1 MPNRDY
7 IQTVAHE
14 LIKKYDTR
22 DPFELCKAIGVE
34 VFYADLGSLKGMYK
48 YLKKNRFAVIN
59 EKLDSYSKTL
69 VCAHEL
75 GHDILHQDLA
85 KRVCLQEF
93 MLYDMKSRPEYEANL
108 FASEILLP
116 DDKILTLAHDGY
128 DIEQIAKALS
138 IDINLVAIKI
148 SSLNTRGYQF
158 NNVIDVKSDFLS
170 FFAIGKQKASA
181 GRTAQVMLKY
191 YRSLRKA

>member
-7 IQTVAHE
+7 IRTIAHE
-14 LIKKYDTR
+14 LITKFDTR

-34 VFYADLGSLKGMYK
+34 VFYADLGNLKGMYK

-59 EKLDSYSKTL
+59 ENLDVYTRTL

-85 KRVCLQEF
+85 KKICLQEF
-93 MLYDMKSRPEYEANL
+93 ILYDMRSRPEYEANL

-116 DDKILTLAHDGY
+116 DEKIFTLAREGY
-128 DIEQIAKALS
+128 DVEQIAKELCT
-138 IDINLVAIKI
+138 DVNLVAIKVA
-148 SSLNTRGYQF
+148 SMNTRGYRF
-158 NNVIDVKSDFLS
+158 NTIDSPKCNFL
-170 FFAIGKQKASA
+170 K
-181 GRTAQVMLKY
+181 
-191 YRSLRKA
+191 

>member
-1 MPNRDY
+1 M
-7 IQTVAHE
+7 
-14 LIKKYDTR
+14 
-22 DPFELCKAIGVE
+22 CKAIGVE

-128 DIEQIAKALS
+128 DIEQIAKVLS
-138 IDINLVAIKI
+138 TDINLVAIKI
-148 SSLNTRGYQF
+148 SSMNTRGYRF
-158 NNVIDVKSDFLS
+158 NNIIVSVKYSTSRF
-170 FFAIGKQKASA
+170 
-181 GRTAQVMLKY
+181 
-191 YRSLRKA
+191 

>member
-7 IQTVAHE
+7 IQSVAYD

-22 DPFELCKAIGVE
+22 DPFEICKATGVE
-34 VFYADLGSLKGMYK
+34 VFYADLGNLKGMYK

-59 EKLDSYSKTL
+59 EKLDSYTKKL

-75 GHDILHQDLA
+75 GHDIFHRDLA

-116 DDKILTLAHDGY
+116 DDEIFTYAYGGY
-128 DIEQIAKALS
+128 DIEQIAKALYT
-138 IDINLVAIKI
+138 DINLVALKMA
-148 SSLNTRGYQF
+148 SMNTRGYEF
-158 NNVIDVKSDFLS
+158 RTVIDPKSDFL
-170 FFAIGKQKASA
+170 
-181 GRTAQVMLKY
+181 
-191 YRSLRKA
+191 RK

>member
-1 MPNRDY
+1 MQSREY

-14 LIKKYDTR
+14 LIKKYVTR
-22 DPFELCKAIGVE
+22 NPFELCKAIGVE

-59 EKLDSYSKTL
+59 KNLDTYTKTL

-75 GHDILHQDLA
+75 GHDILHRNLA
-85 KRVCLQEF
+85 KNICLQEF

-128 DIEQIAKALS
+128 DIEQIAKMLS
-138 IDINLVAIKI
+138 TDINLIAIKI
-148 SSLNTRGYQF
+148 SSMNTRGYHF
-158 NNVIDVKSDFLS
+158 NNMIEAKSNFLS
-170 FFAIGKQKASA
+170 K
-181 GRTAQVMLKY
+181 
-191 YRSLRKA
+191 

>member
-7 IQTVAHE
+7 IQNIAHE
-14 LIKKYDTR
+14 LITRFDTR
-22 DPFELCKAIGVE
+22 DPFELCKATGVE
-34 VFYADLGSLKGMYK
+34 VFYADLGNLKGMYK

-59 EKLDSYSKTL
+59 EKLDAYTKTL

-85 KRVCLQEF
+85 KKIYLQEF

-116 DDKILTLAHDGY
+116 DEKILTLAHEGY
-128 DIEQIAKALS
+128 DVEQIAKELYT
-138 IDINLVAIKI
+138 DINLVALKV
-148 SSLNTRGYQF
+148 SSMNTRGYQF
-158 NNVIDVKSDFLS
+158 NAPMSPNCNFL
-170 FFAIGKQKASA
+170 K
-181 GRTAQVMLKY
+181 
-191 YRSLRKA
+191 

>member
-7 IQTVAHE
+7 IQTIAHE
-14 LIKKYDTR
+14 LITKFDTR

-34 VFYADLGSLKGMYK
+34 VFYADLGNLKGMYK

-59 EKLDSYSKTL
+59 ENLDVYTRTL

-85 KRVCLQEF
+85 KKICLQEF
-93 MLYDMKSRPEYEANL
+93 IPYDMRSRPEYEANL

-116 DDKILTLAHDGY
+116 DEKIFTLAHEGY
-128 DIEQIAKALS
+128 DVEQIAKELCT
-138 IDINLVAIKI
+138 DVNLVAIKVA
-148 SSLNTRGYQF
+148 SMNTRGYRF
-158 NNVIDVKSDFLS
+158 NTIDSPKCNFL
-170 FFAIGKQKASA
+170 K
-181 GRTAQVMLKY
+181 
-191 YRSLRKA
+191 